1 MPFSPPP
8 SRPTPEVSLVRL
20 LTAAGT
26 GTFLFLLSVNSYLL
40 LSSESLTKVIH
51 IHCRKLSKRYESMKI
66 ISSFRIK
73 PQHTG
78 RKTFYGYNA
87 DNVLF
92 YNKLRIF
99 VLVSI

>member
-8 SRPTPEVSLVRL
+8 SRPTPEVSPVRL

-26 GTFLFLLSVNSYLL
+26 GTFLLLWSVNSYLL

-51 IHCRKLSKRYESMKI
+51 IHCRKLGKRYESMKI

-73 PQHTG
+73 PLNMLVE
-78 RKTFYGYNA
+78 K
-87 DNVLF
+87 LF
-92 YNKLRIF
+92 MHITQIMFCFITSREYLF
-99 VLVSI
+99 